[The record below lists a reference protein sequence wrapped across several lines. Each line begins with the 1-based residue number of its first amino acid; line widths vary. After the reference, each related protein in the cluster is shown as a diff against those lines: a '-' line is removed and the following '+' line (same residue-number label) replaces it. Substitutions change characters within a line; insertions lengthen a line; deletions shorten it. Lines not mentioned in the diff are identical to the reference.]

1 MNIDPTELNLAR
13 KILWPDEEV
22 EGTIKQRRF
31 MPGGSLI
38 TPTTVVVTDKRLI
51 IINRASLG
59 FRQDYEVVPYDAIV
73 SVRLEHG
80 IITSTVFVRVQG
92 YETDK
97 GLLAG
102 GKQEGEIDGLKNK
115 DAVELTDY
123 INKKLEAKLDVQAAE
138 EQMVASNLQHVDSK
152 AGSYIY
158 CTKCGTKNISTAA
171 FCSRCGASLAKNTND
186 RSQVP

>member
-13 KILWPDEEV
+13 KVLWPDETV

-59 FRQDYEVVPYDAIV
+59 LRQDYEVVPYNAIV

-92 YETDK
+92 YEADK
-97 GLLAG
+97 GLLGG

-115 DAVELTDY
+115 DAVELSDY
-123 INKKLEAKLDVQAAE
+123 INKKIEERLDAQADVDKE
-138 EQMVASNLQHVDSK
+138 ISKQHLDSGVG
-152 AGSYIY
+152 AYVY
-158 CTKCGTKNISTAA
+158 CNKCGTKNTASA
-171 FCSRCGASLAKNTND
+171 KFCAKCGASIAKAA
-186 RSQVP
+186 

>member
-13 KILWPDEEV
+13 KILWPAEEV

-31 MPGGSLI
+31 LPGGSLI

-59 FRQDYEVVPYDAIV
+59 FRQDYEVVPYNALV

-92 YETDK
+92 YDTDR
-97 GLLAG
+97 GLLGGG

-115 DAVELTDY
+115 DAVELVDY
-123 INKKLEAKLDVQAAE
+123 INKKIEERLDATNEVEKDVQAREHIDNA
-138 EQMVASNLQHVDSK
+138 V
-152 AGSYIY
+152 GSYVY
-158 CTKCGTKNISTAA
+158 CTKCGTKNNSTSK
-171 FCSRCGASLAKNTND
+171 FCSKCGASL
-186 RSQVP
+186 SSPS

>member
-1 MNIDPTELNLAR
+1 MQIDATELRLAK
-13 KILWPDEEV
+13 KILWPQEEV

-31 MPGGSLI
+31 LPGGSLI

-59 FRQDYEVVPYDAIV
+59 LRQDYEVVPYTAIV

-80 IITSTVFVRVQG
+80 IVTSTVFVRVQG
-92 YETDK
+92 YDTDK
-97 GLLAG
+97 GLLAS

-123 INKKLEAKLDVQAAE
+123 LNKKLEERLDAAAEMEKDVQDK
-138 EQMVASNLQHVDSK
+138 VQHPDTSV
-152 AGSYIY
+152 GSYIY
-158 CTKCGTKNISTAA
+158 CNNCGTKNKASAKY
-171 FCSRCGASLAKNTND
+171 CSKCGSLLGK
-186 RSQVP
+186 SS